1 MREDKPLPTLLTRGA
16 ASVTGFGFGG
26 ANVGQ
31 QAFTTPGTYTWVVP
45 YGVTS
50 VCVVCI
56 GGGARGGGGLGWKN
70 NIPVTPGE
78 SITVV
83 VGAGSDKNGS
93 PNGDSYFKSPS
104 IVAGGRAVGGLGGG
118 YTGDGGGNGGNAPT
132 GVPNS
137 WGGGGAGGYSGNGG
151 DGGAYDNCGAAGS
164 GGGGGG
170 GGGGNIGSQYGT
182 WTGGGGGGGTGI
194 LGQGASGGGGCPND
208 TSTGGGGGGSGGGDG
223 GIGVDTA
230 AGGFAGG
237 GGSYGGGGGYGSGD
251 GIAGGAG
258 GAVRIIWGAGRAFPS
273 TNTGNL

>member
-1 MREDKPLPTLLTRGA
+1 LPTLVTRGA
-16 ASVTGFGFGG
+16 ASAIGFGFAG
-26 ANVGQ
+26 AVAGQ
-31 QAFTTPGTYTWVVP
+31 QAFTTPGTYSWQVP
-45 YGVTS
+45 AGVTS

-56 GGGARGGGGLGWKN
+56 GGGARGGAGLGWKN
-70 NIPVTPGE
+70 NISVTPGA

-93 PNGDSYFKSPS
+93 TPGDSYFQSTS
-104 IVAGGRAVGGLGGG
+104 LVRGIAANSTTGGG
-118 YTGDGGGNGGNAPT
+118 YVGDGGGSGGNADAYT
-132 GVPNS
+132 DS

-151 DGGAYDNCGAAGS
+151 NGGSSDNCGSNGS

-170 GGGGNIGSQYGT
+170 GGAGNISSQYGT
-182 WTGGGGGGGTGI
+182 RTGGGGGGGTGI
-194 LGQGASGGGGCPND
+194 LGQGSSGAGGCPND
-208 TSTGGGGGGSGGGDG
+208 TSTGGGSGGSGGGDG

-230 AGGFAGG
+230 SGGIAGG

-251 GIAGGAG
+251 GIAGGAN